1 MSANANTST
10 TVPEA
15 MPMKEHEAITILQK
29 LIDGIHPLSDEPLI
43 DKHLCR
49 ESDIQRALQTAIPAL
64 HNQIKADERRAKRP
78 ANAGT
83 LWSDDEDQQLAK
95 SFDNGSSIS
104 TLMTQHGRTRG
115 SINSRLVSL
124 AK

>member
-1 MSANANTST
+1 MSAN
-10 TVPEA
+10 V
-15 MPMKEHEAITILQK
+15 
-29 LIDGIHPLSDEPLI
+29 
-43 DKHLCR
+43 
-49 ESDIQRALQTAIPAL
+49 
-64 HNQIKADERRAKRP
+64 
-78 ANAGT
+78 GT

-124 AK
+124 GK